1 MQQAVDA
8 FLWYLLLAGLGWLA
22 FPVAYRFLGALP
34 DRGYAFARPLALLL
48 WGFAFWV
55 LSSYGLL
62 QNDRGGLITALLLL
76 AALSFW
82 IWRQQPR
89 GELGKWLRSKR
100 SMIFAMELLFALAF
114 IFMTLVRAARPDIN
128 HTEQPMELAFINA
141 ILRSPAM
148 PPHDPWLSAFSIS
161 YYYFGFLMVAML
173 AKLIGITGSIAFNL
187 GIVMVF
193 AMAALGAYGLFYNL
207 LALHKP
213 QARKSLL
220 WLAGLAP
227 LFVLLLGNAEGLLEI
242 MHSRHIFWRAD
253 AAGGQVSSVWTW
265 LDIKDLVQPPTGEAS
280 WQPRLYGSGSWWWWR
295 ASRVIND
302 KTFSGGEQ
310 ELIDEFPAFSFVL
323 GDLHPHVLSMPFVSL
338 AIALALNLF
347 LGGGERKEPLPF
359 FELRVREEYLFFSA
373 LVLGGLG
380 FLNIWDFPIYVGL
393 FAAAYVLRQAQ
404 TIGWSWP
411 RVREFFTLGILLGL
425 GGWLAYLPF
434 YLGFTSQAGGILPNL
449 LNPTRGAQLWVM
461 FAILLIPLTVYLLR
475 TWREERRLARLLKAM
490 LAAFAFVAVLW
501 ILSLG
506 LAWLYGR
513 LLSATGLGQAIL
525 AWLYGRLLSATGL
538 GQVILA
544 WLYGRLLAA
553 TGLGQAI
560 LANLGAPNLGGL
572 FRESMV
578 RRFAGPGA
586 WITLIFLL
594 GLLFGLVFKSLSPNE
609 RNRASKPEGK
619 ARSFVLLLMLV
630 VALLITVPEFFYL
643 RDQFSTRM
651 NTVFKFYFQ
660 AWQML
665 AVAAAFAIV
674 VLLNELRG
682 LGRGL
687 FLGLAAL
694 LIGIGLI
701 YPIYAFSDVT
711 RRPVGQALNLDGARY
726 LSPDAIAAIQ
736 WLQRAPLAPLA
747 EAVGG
752 SYDASFARYSAHSGL
767 PTVMGWPGHEGQW
780 RGGNVDFG
788 RITDI
793 ETLFSTQSWE
803 VAQGILAKY
812 GIRYVIL
819 GEVERSAYP
828 VSEGKFQEHLLTVF
842 QSGQVTIY
850 QVP

>member
-1 MQQAVDA
+1 MAQIFDA
-8 FLWYLLLAGLGWLA
+8 ILWYLLLAGLGWLA
-22 FPVAYRFLGALP
+22 FPIAYRFLGALP
-34 DRGYAFARPLALLL
+34 DRGVAFARPLGLLL
-48 WGFAFWV
+48 WAFAFWI
-55 LSSYGLL
+55 LGSYGLL

-76 AALSFW
+76 AAISFW
-82 IWRQQPR
+82 IWRQLPR

-114 IFMTLVRAARPDIN
+114 VFMTLVRATRPDIN

-173 AKLIGITGSIAFNL
+173 AKLIGITGSIAFNF
-187 GIVMVF
+187 GIAMVF
-193 AMAALGAYGLFYNL
+193 AMAAMGAYGLVYNL
-207 LALHKP
+207 LALYKP

-242 MHSRHIFWRAD
+242 MHARHIFWRAD
-253 AAGGQVSSVWTW
+253 AAGNQVSSVWSW
-265 LDIKDLVQPPTGEAS
+265 LDIKDLLNPPAGEAS

-338 AIALALNLF
+338 AIALALSLF
-347 LGGGERKEPLPF
+347 LGGGERKEPLPLF
-359 FELRVREEYLFFSA
+359 GLRIREDYLFFSA
-373 LVLGGLG
+373 LILGGLG

-393 FAAAYVLRQAQ
+393 FAAAYALRQAQ
-404 TIGWSWP
+404 ALGWSWQ
-411 RVREFFTLGILLGL
+411 RIGEFFILSILLGI

-449 LNPTRGAQLWVM
+449 LNPTRGAQLWMM
-461 FAILLIPLTVYLLR
+461 FAILLIPLSVYLLR
-475 TWREERRLARLLKAM
+475 IWREERRPDRLLKAT
-490 LAAFAFVAVLW
+490 LAAFAFVAGLW
-501 ILSLG
+501 LLSLG

-513 LLSATGLGQAIL
+513 LLSG
-525 AWLYGRLLSATGL
+525 
-538 GQVILA
+538 
-544 WLYGRLLAA
+544 

-560 LANLGAPNLGGL
+560 LANLGAPDLGSL
-572 FRESMV
+572 FHESMV

-594 GLLFGLVFKSLSPNE
+594 GLLLGLVFKSLSPSKSNK
-609 RNRASKPEGK
+609 ASKPEGQ
-619 ARSFVLLLMLV
+619 ARSFILLLGLV
-630 VALLITVPEFFYL
+630 AALLIIVPEFFYL
-643 RDQFSTRM
+643 RDQFGTRM

-665 AVAAAFAIV
+665 AVAATFAIV

-687 FLGLAAL
+687 FVGLAAL
-694 LIGIGLI
+694 LIGIGLV
-701 YPIYAFSDVT
+701 YPVYAFSDVT

-726 LSPDAIAAIQ
+726 LSTDAITAIQ

-767 PTVMGWPGHEGQW
+767 PAVMGWPGHESQW

-793 ETLFSTQSWE
+793 ETLYSTQSWE

-828 VSEGKFQEHLLTVF
+828 VSEGKFQEHLLAVF
-842 QSGQVTIY
+842 QSGQITIY